1 MDSDILASIGAIIA
15 CIAPIVFLVGLIT
28 AIVSKPNRKLAV
40 KLIIFSIIG
49 FIIGFGTCLAN
60 LSLGGMH

>member
-1 MDSDILASIGAIIA
+1 MGDILATIGAIIA
-15 CIAPIVFLVGLIT
+15 FICPFLFLVGLMILL
-28 AIVSKPNRKLAV
+28 VSAQKRQIGI
-40 KLIIFSIIG
+40 KLIIISIIG